1 MTVFIISC
9 ATLLVLVL
17 FVLLRPLLRTPP
29 ASQAPL
35 VTLQDLSATVLQD
48 QLQQLNTEWAQ
59 GQITQ
64 AAYDAAKAELQARA
78 LDELSLPTNGTAAG
92 EPHSTLA
99 SAASTKPQSKAL
111 VLAVGLGVPV
121 ITMGLYLWLGSPA
134 SLSPETAQEAQA
146 AQEAKMITGMVEK
159 LAARLATN
167 PEDLEGWARLA
178 RSYKVLGKTDEAA
191 SAYARALPFVQTQPE
206 LLIDYAEVLAVQD
219 QNDLNLRALAL
230 VEQARKLD
238 PKYPMALVIAG
249 AAAYQRQDFVQAAT
263 TWEQLIPLVEP
274 GSDDAKQ
281 IATNI
286 QDAKDKAKAALQSG
300 VSVKK

>member
-1 MTVFIISC
+1 MTAFIISC
-9 ATLLVLVL
+9 AALVVLVL
-17 FVLLRPLLRTPP
+17 LVLLRPLLRTPAAANAP
-29 ASQAPL
+29 A

-48 QLQQLNTEWAQ
+48 QLQQLNAELAQ
-59 GQITQ
+59 GQISQ
-64 AAYDAAKAELQARA
+64 VAYDAAKAELQARA
-78 LDELSLPTNGTAAG
+78 LDELSPTSTGAAAPVVKPALAAG
-92 EPHSTLA
+92 
-99 SAASTKPQSKAL
+99 SKGPGKTTAL
-111 VLAVGLGVPV
+111 VVGLGLPA

-134 SLSPETAQEAQA
+134 SLSPETAQAAQA
-146 AQEAKMITGMVEK
+146 AQQAKMITSMVEK

-167 PEDLEGWARLA
+167 PDDLEGWARLA

-219 QNDLNLRALAL
+219 QNDLNRRALAL
-230 VEQARKLD
+230 AEQARKLD

-249 AAAYQRQDFVQAAT
+249 AAAYQRQDFAQAAT

-281 IATNI
+281 INTNI
-286 QDAKDKAKAALQSG
+286 QDAKAKAKAALQNG
-300 VSVKK
+300 INVKK